1 MSSALLV
8 FAASGLLLVL
18 TGTVLTRSADTI
30 AERLG
35 LGRLWIGSVLLASAT
50 SLPELATDVSA
61 VRLGTPDLGAGDLF
75 GSSMANMLILAIIG
89 LMPPVGRVFRDATP
103 QHAMGACLAMSLNAA
118 AGVFVVVRPVYPG
131 WLIGPEPVLLA
142 VAYLVGMRVV
152 YRYGARGAAPAAAP
166 TATSAPAVPGL
177 RRALVRFGLAALGVL
192 LFAPAFAWSAKQIA
206 ELSGLGATFVGTW
219 LVGFSTSLPEVVTS
233 VAAVRMGAVDL
244 AIGNLF
250 GSNALNMAIFLPMDL
265 AAPGGALFGGLD
277 PSHVISALIAII
289 LMAVGLAAIVLRSEG
304 RWAVLEPGS
313 LLMVIIY
320 VTGMWT
326 LYTYTSAAPRP

>member
-1 MSSALLV
+1 VSSALLV
-8 FAASGLLLVL
+8 FALSGLLLVL
-18 TGTVLTRSADTI
+18 TGTVLTRSADAI
-30 AERLG
+30 AGHLG

-118 AGVFVVVRPVYPG
+118 AGVFVLVRPVYPG

-152 YRYGARGAAPAAAP
+152 YRYGARGAVPVPAAE
-166 TATSAPAVPGL
+166 SAAGVPGL
-177 RRALVRFGLAALGVL
+177 RPALTRFGLAALGVL
-192 LFAPAFAWSAKQIA
+192 LFAPAFAWSAKRIA

-277 PSHVISALIAII
+277 PSHAISALIAVI

-320 VTGMWT
+320 VTGLWT
-326 LYTYTSAAPRP
+326 LYTYTSAALRP